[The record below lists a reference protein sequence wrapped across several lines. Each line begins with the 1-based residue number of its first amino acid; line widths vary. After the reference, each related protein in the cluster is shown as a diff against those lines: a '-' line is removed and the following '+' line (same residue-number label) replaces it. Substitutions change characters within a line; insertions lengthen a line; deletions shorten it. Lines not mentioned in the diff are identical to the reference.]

1 MLISSPDGIET
12 NAASL
17 RAFLAATARGYAYA
31 AEHPAEAAEL
41 LLESAPAGSFPN
53 PELVRRSQEIV
64 SDFYIAE
71 GQAWGEQ
78 RAEYWRGFPNLL
90 LDANVFDEATG
101 VVGAAIEGG
110 SLFTNELLE

>member
-1 MLISSPDGIET
+1 MEAG
-12 NAASL
+12 
-17 RAFLAATARGYAYA
+17 ATTEVQHDAPA

-53 PELVRRSQEIV
+53 PELVRRSQAVV
-64 SDFYIAE
+64 SGFYIAE
-71 GQAWGEQ
+71 GQVWGEQ

-90 LDANVFDEATG
+90 LEADVFGEASA
-101 VVGAAIEGG
+101 VVGAAIADG